1 MTGDHDLSAPYC
13 RGDRDCQSLYCQA
26 PTPCASMASATV
38 TKLAMLPLALW
49 AMHWQSGC
57 NGFVGARAHLNP
69 VAAIILAAV
78 KRPVCTVDGAFQP
91 IVLLEFADPHTDGD
105 RDGLAVETPALLH
118 QRLPDPLGTCPR
130 LLQAGIRKNRQKL
143 LAAPARNQI
152 LAAQLSLDRVRHLH
166 QHLVADLVAVAV
178 VDELE
183 VIDIQQ
189 QQPDGMPAALK
200 ACQLLLGQ
208 IEHMP
213 AVEQPRQR
221 IGGRHMPQLALCRTD
236 DLQIEERQVT
246 EHGEDHAQIE

>member
-1 MTGDHDLSAPYC
+1 MLSAMSTT
-13 RGDRDCQSLYCQA
+13 RGLAGPRVLSVLQGRALAFFCCGATHQPGSIA
-26 PTPCASMASATV
+26 TGPSATMH
-38 TKLAMLPLALW
+38 ALPLVLW
-49 AMHWQSGC
+49 AMDWQSGC

-69 VAAIILAAV
+69 VATIILAAV
-78 KRPVCTVDGAFQP
+78 KRPVGTVDGAFQP

-118 QRLPDPLGTCPR
+118 QRLPDPLGTRPR

-143 LAAPARNQI
+143 LAAPARDQI

-189 QQPDGMPAALK
+189 QQPDGMSAALK

-213 AVEQPRQR
+213 AVEQ
-221 IGGRHMPQLALCRTD
+221 
-236 DLQIEERQVT
+236 
-246 EHGEDHAQIE
+246 